1 MPNSVFFNKYKSLF
15 DSLKI
20 IVASS
25 RERVL
30 GIEPDKLFEE
40 NVNFFVKSYL
50 VCVCTYLEAY
60 LQDVALNL
68 SADICERFNSARIPH
83 NFVCWKTSKEVKDKD
98 LRFTEAIFSIS
109 RKELADELSANP
121 YKTIRV
127 FRFLGVDL
135 TKDSEFKK
143 YKDVVNSIVSKRN
156 SIVHQNDVANDISF
170 DDIEVYANI
179 FIDYMSS
186 IDKAMFK
193 GA

>member
-1 MPNSVFFNKYKSLF
+1 MPNSAFFNKYKSLF

-98 LRFTEAIFSIS
+98 LRFAEAIFSIS

-135 TKDSEFKK
+135 TKDAEFKK

-156 SIVHQNDVANDISF
+156 NIVHQNDVANDISF